1 MGADEAGQADCEVN
15 SALRK
20 SRIIACMLRHISV
33 ALFLICAPFA
43 IAQTDS
49 NSVTVTASRTIP
61 LQADQAIFSVSV
73 NAGSNSTLDDVLA
86 AVQPAG
92 ITIANFSSVFTVNAT
107 PIQPLLQWTFTLV
120 GPLTNTKATVAT
132 LTNLLSTVAKA
143 NAGLAVSFSLQGTQ
157 VSPQAAQSQPCAFPD
172 LLSDAQAKAQALAS
186 SASRFVSGI
195 LALATS
201 ISNQTGA
208 TSQTC
213 TATVKF
219 SLVGF

>member
-1 MGADEAGQADCEVN
+1 MPKRI
-15 SALRK
+15 SA
-20 SRIIACMLRHISV
+20 
-33 ALFLICAPFA
+33 ALFLICVPFA

-49 NSVTVTASRTIP
+49 NSVTVTASRTLPI
-61 LQADQAIFSVSV
+61 QADQAIFSVYVS
-73 NAGSNSTLDDVLA
+73 AGSNSTLDDVLA

-92 ITIANFSSVFTVNAT
+92 ITLANFTSVFTLNAALN
-107 PIQPLLQWTFTLV
+107 PPLLQWTFTLV

-132 LTNLLSTVAKA
+132 LTNLQSAVAKA
-143 NAGLAVSFSLQGTQ
+143 NSGLTVSFSLQGTQ
-157 VSPQAAQSQPCAFPD
+157 VSPQAAQLQPCAFPD
-172 LLSDAQAKAQALAS
+172 LLSDAQAKAQTLVT

-201 ISNQTGA
+201 ISNQSGA